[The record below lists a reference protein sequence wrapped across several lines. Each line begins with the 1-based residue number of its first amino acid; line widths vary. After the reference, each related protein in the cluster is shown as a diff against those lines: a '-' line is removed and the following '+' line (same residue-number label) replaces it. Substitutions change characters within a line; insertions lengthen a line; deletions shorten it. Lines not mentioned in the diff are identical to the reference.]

1 LGRDQSAGP
10 FALSDRAVNAFNLNL
25 FKQPINIT
33 SQCGCNPQPQWMP
46 WYAYTVDDPAQIGL
60 INAHQLRQPI
70 LAQASSKDSQLQIG
84 VDASISKCI
93 LTRIYLYVC
102 SVPISLSANS
112 QVSAPLSYGV
122 AVVKPYDSWQED
134 ATILS

>member
-1 LGRDQSAGP
+1 MS
-10 FALSDRAVNAFNLNL
+10 
-25 FKQPINIT
+25 
-33 SQCGCNPQPQWMP
+33 
-46 WYAYTVDDPAQIGL
+46 WYAHTVDDPAQIGL
-60 INAHQLRQPI
+60 IDAHQLRQPI

-102 SVPISLSANS
+102 CVPISLSANS
-112 QVSAPLSYGV
+112 QVSAPLPHGL